1 MHIASSERIPSPPV
15 QNAVVD
21 EIIAYIQA
29 NYCRGDFSIQEIA
42 EHFEMLPTN
51 IGNYFKEQT
60 GSGLLEY
67 LISLRM
73 KRAKELLHST
83 DMTVKEISM
92 SVGYYNDSS
101 FIRRFKQH
109 EGVTPNEFR
118 FKC

>member
-1 MHIASSERIPSPPV
+1 MNLATKLQPIIIISAAQLTTLSSTALARNSLLSLAIAVAAFPDR
-15 QNAVVD
+15 
-21 EIIAYIQA
+21 
-29 NYCRGDFSIQEIA
+29 
-42 EHFEMLPTN
+42 L
-51 IGNYFKEQT
+51 
-60 GSGLLEY
+60 

-101 FIRRFKQH
+101 FIRQFKQH